1 MTRMYNMCTRSGLE
15 SALARKYHEK
25 TYSIC
30 GLCCVEYV
38 FVFKKLYEM

>member
-1 MTRMYNMCTRSGLE
+1 MTRMYNMYTRSGLE

-30 GLCCVEYV
+30 G
-38 FVFKKLYEM
+38 